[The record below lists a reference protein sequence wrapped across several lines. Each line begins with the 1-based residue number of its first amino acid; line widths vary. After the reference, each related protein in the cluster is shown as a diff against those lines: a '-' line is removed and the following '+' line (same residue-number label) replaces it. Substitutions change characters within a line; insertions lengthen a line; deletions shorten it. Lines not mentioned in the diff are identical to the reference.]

1 MATPY
6 TVMKFTNISS
16 KDFSHPYHG
25 QPISV
30 RAGES
35 LLLPAEVAD
44 HIATHLARRILLD
57 KAEAGRL
64 AKDEPLW
71 SDTVVEKLK
80 AQILAEAYVK
90 EPVGV
95 PSEQQ
100 RVAKEIEELNAA
112 EPGAI
117 TPAEAAAPD
126 TYKDKQAV
134 LDEYAAL
141 TFPMDPRKSKAVLIK
156 ELADAKANMATVSP
170 TPIEEL
176 TPSLS

>member
-16 KDFSHPYHG
+16 KDFTHSYHG

-44 HIATHLARRILLD
+44 HLATHLARRILFD
-57 KAEAGRL
+57 KADTASL

-71 SDTVVEKLK
+71 SDTVISKVKG
-80 AQILAEAYVK
+80 QILTEAYVK
-90 EPVGV
+90 EPVRA
-95 PSEQQ
+95 PTEQERIAQ
-100 RVAKEIEELNAA
+100 EIKALNEA

-117 TPAEAAAPD
+117 RPEEVAKPD

-141 TFPMDPRKSKAVLIK
+141 GIPVDARKSKAVLIK
-156 ELADAKANMATVSP
+156 ELADAKANMATVPP
-170 TPIEEL
+170 TPIEKL
-176 TPSLS
+176 KSSLS